1 MIILKKLKWSNCFSY
16 GPDNEL
22 DLDLGTVTQ
31 IVGVNGVGKSSIPLI
46 IEEVFYNKNSAN
58 KKKSSIPNRHINQ
71 GYYISL
77 TFEKDGDEYEVTT
90 DRRVKIKVVLTKN
103 GKDISSH
110 TATNTYKTVQEILG
124 IDFKTFSQ
132 LVYQSTTASLQFLT
146 ATDTNRKKFLIDLL
160 HLEEYTRL
168 YEVFKELV
176 KNANTDAVTVEAKLA
191 TVEKWLQNNKLTDT
205 TILPMLELEIF
216 TENDQKESDAL
227 TAEIGNI
234 AEKNKKI
241 LKNNQYKSL
250 LNQISI
256 HDLQTTEVTS
266 KQSYD
271 SIQQDL
277 GVYSGLIQNAKALI
291 TKMKRLGDKCPT
303 CDQNINQKAVTSII
317 ETAESSLKGAEE
329 KSNELN
335 TQIKDIKRQNQE
347 FEEHR
352 RLQENW
358 ENLFRSIDQGLPE
371 TLLDE
376 AELRSRLG
384 SVQRRLKDARE
395 SITATA
401 RENEERTRKNT
412 RIQIILEQTDTFI
425 EELKEYQEVLNS
437 RRKVLS
443 LLEVLKKAFSTNGL
457 LAYKIENLVKDL
469 ETLVNHYLV
478 ELSDGQFSLE
488 FVVLN
493 DKLNV
498 EITDDGKL
506 VDITDLS
513 SGELARVNTA
523 TLLAIRRLMNSISKS
538 RINILFLDE
547 VIAVLD
553 DAGRETLVE
562 VLLKE
567 QLNTYIVSHA
577 WSHPLLDKIM
587 VIKED
592 KISRLEK

>member
-16 GPDNEL
+16 GADNEL

-77 TFEKDGDEYEVTT
+77 SWEKDGDEYEVIT

-110 TATNTYKTVQEILG
+110 TATNTYKTIQEILG

-425 EELKEYQEVLNS
+425 EELKEYQEVLDS